1 MSGNQVP
8 PFPEDQHLTLSVG
21 DLSHLNPTSL
31 KVWLANGHSFSSTNG
46 GIYPVSGKGE
56 LFSWILLS
64 LYLQKVLFTTAH
76 MVNFLL
82 GCAGVMKLAS
92 DCVVEDSHFM

>member
-1 MSGNQVP
+1 M
-8 PFPEDQHLTLSVG
+8 
-21 DLSHLNPTSL
+21 
-31 KVWLANGHSFSSTNG
+31 
-46 GIYPVSGKGE
+46 SGKGE
-56 LFSWILLS
+56 HFSWILLS

-82 GCAGVMKLAS
+82 GCAGVMKLVS